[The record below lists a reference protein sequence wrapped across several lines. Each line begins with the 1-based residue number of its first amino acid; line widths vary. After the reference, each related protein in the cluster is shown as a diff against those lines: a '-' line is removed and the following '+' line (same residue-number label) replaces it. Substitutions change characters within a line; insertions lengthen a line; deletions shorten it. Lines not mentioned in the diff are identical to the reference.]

1 MWNHLAQILGTLIII
16 LIAVGLKIGLR
27 VIVNKYRSSNPQ
39 PNVNATFVTRV
50 INLIINITAVIAIM
64 ILWGV
69 ETENLVLALGSV
81 FTVIGVALFAQWS
94 ILSNVTS
101 GIILFFSA
109 PFRVGDFIKIL
120 DKDMPI
126 EATVEDIF
134 TFYTHLR
141 TKEGGLHIFPN
152 SLLLQKAIAVIE
164 SKDDV
169 KK

>member
-27 VIVNKYRSSNPQ
+27 VIVNKYRSSTPQ